1 MRRVFRQIL
10 VLTVAFALVATAAAW
25 RQCTGLQLAAA
36 AATST
41 EHGFHGA
48 AAHHD
53 QAASQGEHD
62 HHAMHAQHQHG
73 MVDQVPPA
81 ADDHGC
87 MKCCAM
93 CTVAN
98 AVLPAADTAMIFTIA
113 AHVFSGDHKA
123 WSGNTVAV
131 DPGIPKRI
139 V

>member
-1 MRRVFRQIL
+1 MRHVLRQLL
-10 VLTVAFALVATAAAW
+10 VLTVAFALVASAAAW

-36 AATST
+36 AAANS
-41 EHGFHGA
+41 EHSSRVAG
-48 AAHHD
+48 HHV
-53 QAASQGEHD
+53 QTAGHGEHD
-62 HHAMHAQHQHG
+62 HHAMHAQHG
-73 MVDQVPPA
+73 MADPGPPV

-87 MKCCAM
+87 MKCCSM

-98 AVLPAADTAMIFTIA
+98 AVLPAADTAVVFTIS
-113 AHVFSGDHKA
+113 AHVFCRDHEA

>member
-1 MRRVFRQIL
+1 MRRVFHHVL
-10 VLTVAFALVATAAAW
+10 VLTVAFALVASAAAW

-36 AATST
+36 AAANS
-41 EHGFHGA
+41 EHSSYVA
-48 AAHHD
+48 DHHA
-53 QAASQGEHD
+53 QTAGHGEHD
-62 HHAMHAQHQHG
+62 HHAMHAQHG
-73 MVDQVPPA
+73 MDDPSPPA

-87 MKCCAM
+87 MKCCSM

-98 AVLPAADTAMIFTIA
+98 AVMPAADSTVVFTIS
-113 AHVFSGDHKA
+113 AHVFARDHEA